1 MRTINAEV
9 AAIILVGFLLTVSGI
24 YLNYQNLNEA
34 FEKNY
39 DELDKGDMRN
49 KEIIFGFIQLL
60 GMAIM
65 FVGATQGLLRR
76 SDVMANKFVN
86 IMDVFTSLV
95 KKQIEMIGKN
105 EGEVN
110 LAEIEEKS
118 QKFKQELKGLRRI

>member
-86 IMDVFTSLV
+86 IMDV
-95 KKQIEMIGKN
+95 M
-105 EGEVN
+105 
-110 LAEIEEKS
+110 
-118 QKFKQELKGLRRI
+118 

>member
-1 MRTINAEV
+1 MRTINTEV